1 MQVCLCKYFWEF
13 NKGGFKLITIKIVGQ
28 SHKLE
33 DEQYVVVGF
42 YDENQNLFYQH
53 AYYDKDYKTE
63 DEILDHIEGLRAK
76 FEDSTKDKMSN
87 GMQSFVNKYKNEENI
102 TRKKIEKGK

>member
-63 DEILDHIEGLRAK
+63 DEILDHIEGLRL
-76 FEDSTKDKMSN
+76 N
-87 GMQSFVNKYKNEENI
+87 L
-102 TRKKIEKGK
+102 KILQKIRCQTGCNHL